1 MPSPMNKTMRQGQQ
15 HRRGGGRG
23 PSPQNALARNY
34 ESNGPDVK
42 LRGTAAQIAQKY
54 LSLARDALASGDMVA
69 AESYFQHAEHYN
81 RIIMAAQSQ
90 MGVPNSHQ
98 SAGHNGSGGFRP
110 RWSDDVSDRFGNRPG
125 EGIQIGGDGGEIR
138 DRSDG
143 GRNMPGLGREH
154 GRPEGGNRAEGN
166 HDANGSDQV
175 DFPKSDEDGADP
187 AS

>member
-1 MPSPMNKTMRQGQQ
+1 MRQGQQ

-23 PSPQNALARNY
+23 RKPQNALARNY

-42 LRGTAAQIAQKY
+42 LRGTAAQIAEKY

-90 MGVPNSHQ
+90 MAVPNSHQ

-110 RWSDDVSDRFGNRPG
+110 RWNADVSDRW
-125 EGIQIGGDGGEIR
+125 IQSGGDGAESVIAGTAVEIC
-138 DRSDG
+138 
-143 GRNMPGLGREH
+143 
-154 GRPEGGNRAEGN
+154 RA
-166 HDANGSDQV
+166 S
-175 DFPKSDEDGADP
+175 GA
-187 AS
+187 SM